1 MSLVLWIMS
10 NSHQTR
16 ESQHVLPYSSCN
28 GLQLP
33 DSEFDKHSSFWKR
46 AAENWNKNDKILMLR
61 GNAHY
66 LFDLRCFTRLDGK
79 CIKENLYFLGNLI
92 YYIAY
97 WLDSGIK
104 VHFKL
109 YPQESVLSVLL
120 KMLMMCKILIQKLS
134 ELCCLMYFSRNS
146 TKQFNCWFMHRNKQ
160 KLSLLFFFFTC
171 YFFTLWVLKIMLFY
185 WHFSYGYC
193 DLS

>member
-33 DSEFDKHSSFWKR
+33 DSEFDKHFSFWKR
-46 AAENWNKNDKILMLR
+46 AADKILMLC

-160 KLSLLFFFFTC
+160 KLSLLFFFLLVT
-171 YFFTLWVLKIMLFY
+171 
-185 WHFSYGYC
+185 FSLYEF
-193 DLS
+193 

>member
-33 DSEFDKHSSFWKR
+33 DSVFDKHFSFWKR

-66 LFDLRCFTRLDGK
+66 LFDLRCFTWLYGK

-109 YPQESVLSVLL
+109 DPQESVLSVLL

-146 TKQFNCWFMHRNKQ
+146 TKQFNCWFMHWNKQ
-160 KLSLLFFFFTC
+160 KLSLLFFITC

>member
-1 MSLVLWIMS
+1 MS

-33 DSEFDKHSSFWKR
+33 DSEFDKHFSFWKR
-46 AAENWNKNDKILMLR
+46 AAENWNKNDKVWMLR
-61 GNAHY
+61 GNAHH
-66 LFDLRCFTRLDGK
+66 LFDLRCFTRLYGK
-79 CIKENLYFLGNLI
+79 CIKENLLYFLGNLI
-92 YYIAY
+92 YCIAY

-134 ELCCLMYFSRNS
+134 ELCCLIYFSRNIS
-146 TKQFNCWFMHRNKQ
+146 IVLLTFQLWLLWFVLTKILFEC
-160 KLSLLFFFFTC
+160 SLDRTVMSGHAVSL
-171 YFFTLWVLKIMLFY
+171 
-185 WHFSYGYC
+185 
-193 DLS
+193 